1 MLMSGSLRVFSF
13 FCTVVRL
20 LACEFACETDS
31 TCDYNCLALQMR
43 ERGEGASRRHS
54 VRLGLWRCSLER
66 WQVLQCV
73 VHTLDGGEVWQ
84 QIHLESVGIVH
95 LMWNPPTGSGGALV
109 ASVPNKLGRGGR
121 PTGRDTPCHVAAP
134 GLHKEAGATEGGDV
148 GDSV

>member
-1 MLMSGSLRVFSF
+1 MVCQGIHGGGLYKPSGVTRRNGRQQPAMQQRNLPYKWNAQRSEPPPPAARF
-13 FCTVVRL
+13 
-20 LACEFACETDS
+20 ACEFACETDS
-31 TCDYNCLALQMR
+31 ACDYNCLALHMR

-95 LMWNPPTGSGGALV
+95 LMWNPPTGSGGTLV
-109 ASVPNKLGRGGR
+109 ASVLSR
-121 PTGRDTPCHVAAP
+121 PQ
-134 GLHKEAGATEGGDV
+134 
-148 GDSV
+148 